1 MFANVIFPLV
11 VNLKLSREYALSD
24 SLPLDSVLMHGRE
37 SCNILRHPGV
47 RLTST
52 EATP

>member
-11 VNLKLSREYALSD
+11 VNLKMSREYALSV
-24 SLPLDSVLMHGRE
+24 SSPLDSVLMHVRE

-47 RLTST
+47 HLTST
-52 EATP
+52 EAIP